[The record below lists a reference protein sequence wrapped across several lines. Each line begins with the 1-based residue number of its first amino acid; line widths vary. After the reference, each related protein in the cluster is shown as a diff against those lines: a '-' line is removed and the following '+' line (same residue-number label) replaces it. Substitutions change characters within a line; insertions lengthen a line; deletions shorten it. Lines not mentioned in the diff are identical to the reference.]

1 MKKLTA
7 MLLSLMMCLSLMAVP
22 AQAGFIPVPDGSI
35 IIEVGREP
43 VDLGDDGD
51 EDPDE
56 PGISVQGG
64 DYILPGE
71 QEEVP
76 TD

>member
-7 MLLSLMMCLSLMAVP
+7 MLLSLMMCFSLMAVT
-22 AQAGFIPVPDGSI
+22 AQAGFIPLPDGPI
-35 IIEVGREP
+35 IIGSDP
-43 VDLGDDGD
+43 VNPGNPGD

>member
-7 MLLSLMMCLSLMAVP
+7 MLLSLVMCLSLMAVP
-22 AQAGFIPVPDGSI
+22 AQAGFTPIPDGTI
-35 IIEVGREP
+35 TIG
-43 VDLGDDGD
+43 GDPADPGNPGD

-56 PGISVQGG
+56 PGITVQGAHDG
-64 DYILPGE
+64 WLPRE
-71 QEEVP
+71 REDVP

>member
-22 AQAGFIPVPDGSI
+22 AQAAFIPAPGGPGI
-35 IIEVGREP
+35 IDVGGPKNP
-43 VDLGDDGD
+43 VDPGD

-56 PGISVQGG
+56 PGNSVQPLNWP
-64 DYILPGE
+64 DPVD
-71 QEEVP
+71 EVP
-76 TD
+76 VD